1 MILFYA
7 PNTCALAVHIAL
19 EQVGAQYELR
29 RLNFAAGE
37 QRTPEYLAIN
47 PKGRVPALSTS
58 RGVLTE
64 ATAIL
69 VYIAQRYP
77 EAKLAPL
84 DDAYAFAEMQ
94 SFNSY
99 LSSTVQVAHAHR
111 VRGSRWSDEPKVI
124 EALKKKVAENMTA
137 SFELIERWLQG
148 PWVFGEAFTI
158 SDIYLFTF
166 AGWLASDGV
175 DIQKFPKVNAHYERM
190 AVLPAVIRAL
200 AQEQG

>member
-7 PNTCALAVHIAL
+7 PHTCALAVHIAL
-19 EQVGAQYELR
+19 EQVGATYELH

-47 PKGRVPALSTS
+47 PKGRVPALQTT

-69 VYIAQRYP
+69 TYIAQSYP

-84 DDAYAFAEMQ
+84 DDPYALAEVQ

-99 LSSTVQVAHAHR
+99 LSSTVHVAHAHR
-111 VRGSRWSDEPKVI
+111 VRGIRWSDDADVI
-124 EALKKKVAENMTA
+124 EALKKKVPENMTA
-137 SFELIERWLQG
+137 SFDLIEGWLQG
-148 PWVFGEAFTI
+148 PWVFGETLTI

-175 DIQKFPKVNAHYERM
+175 DIRRFPKVSAHYERM
-190 AVLPAVIRAL
+190 AALPAVIRAL
-200 AQEQG
+200 AQEQA